1 MDLIGRLKKLKIG
14 GISMKKLAM
23 ISAVILL
30 MVLATGCGATNSN
43 SATDVAQGDKT
54 NETTEVKKL
63 IVGTGTQFPNV
74 CFIDENGKLTGF
86 DVELVR
92 EIDKLLPEYEFEF
105 KTMEFGNLLLSL
117 ETDKI
122 DFIAHQMEKN
132 PEREEKFLF
141 NKEPYSIFL
150 TKVAVAKNDDTI
162 HSIDDLKG
170 KKVLTGPTSNQAF
183 FLENYNKEHDNAINI
198 VYSSGAANDLVAQI
212 EGKRVDATL
221 STDFAINFYPSADGT
236 PALKTVGE
244 PLIQSDVLFVL
255 RKDGQE
261 LSDKLDEA
269 IKTLKANGTLS
280 KLSVQWLGQD
290 FTKSLDEATTK

>member
-1 MDLIGRLKKLKIG
+1 
-14 GISMKKLAM
+14 MKKFSIVAAL
-23 ISAVILL
+23 I
-30 MVLATGCGATNSN
+30 VLALVVSACGANSGGGN
-43 SATDVAQGDKT
+43 GSSAASGSGNNGGTKT
-54 NETTEVKKL
+54 VKKI

-74 CFIDENGKLTGF
+74 CFIDDSGKLTGF

-92 EIDKLLPEYEFEF
+92 ELDKRLPEYEFEF
-105 KTMEFGNLLLSL
+105 KTMDFSNLLLSL
-117 ETDKI
+117 ETNKI

-132 PEREEKFLF
+132 PERIEKFLF

-150 TKVAVAKNDDTI
+150 TKVTVDKNDTTI
-162 HSIDDLKG
+162 NSIEDLKG
-170 KKVLTGPTSNQAF
+170 KKVYTTPTSNAAY
-183 FLENYNKEHDNAINI
+183 FLEQYNKEHDNALNI
-198 VYSSGAANDLVAQI
+198 VYSSGAANDLVNIIQS
-212 EGKRVDATL
+212 KRVDATMA
-221 STDFAINFYPSADGT
+221 TDFALAFYPGADGK

-255 RKDGQE
+255 RKDSQE

-269 IKTLKANGTLS
+269 IKSVKEDGTLS

>member
-1 MDLIGRLKKLKIG
+1 
-14 GISMKKLAM
+14 MKKFSIAAAL
-23 ISAVILL
+23 I
-30 MVLATGCGATNSN
+30 VLALVVSACGAKSGGGDGS
-43 SATDVAQGDKT
+43 SAASGSGNNGGTKA
-54 NETTEVKKL
+54 VKKI

-74 CFIDENGKLTGF
+74 CFIDDSGKLTGF

-92 EIDKLLPEYEFEF
+92 ELDKRLPEYEFEF
-105 KTMEFGNLLLSL
+105 KTMDFSNLLLSL
-117 ETDKI
+117 ETNKI

-132 PEREEKFLF
+132 PERIEKFLF

-150 TKVAVAKNDDTI
+150 TKVAVDKNNTTI
-162 HSIDDLKG
+162 HSIEDLKG
-170 KKVLTGPTSNQAF
+170 KKVYTTPTSNAAY
-183 FLENYNKEHDNAINI
+183 FLEQYNKDHDNALNI
-198 VYSSGAANDLVAQI
+198 VYSSGAANDLVNIIQS
-212 EGKRVDATL
+212 KRVDATM
-221 STDFAINFYPSADGT
+221 STDFALAFYPGADGQ

-269 IKTLKANGTLS
+269 IKSVKEDGTLS
-280 KLSVQWLGQD
+280 KLSIQWLGQD